1 MKDYKKLKLEYK
13 LGGLGPSQDP
23 HELKEKVGHNNSGIK
38 YNEQNQVSLA

>member
-23 HELKEKVGHNNSGIK
+23 QLVKEKVSIIFGDTFYWHPIEML
-38 YNEQNQVSLA
+38 Y